1 LPAVVHPRIEPALA
15 RQSSAP
21 APTGTRAALRAATAA
36 RLKAIAARVDGVI
49 GYAIGDLEPGESF
62 TRLADEIFPA
72 ASTIK
77 LAILYELFRQA
88 DAGRV
93 RLDEPRPL
101 DRRHVVGG
109 SGVLGLLGTP
119 ELSLRD
125 HATLMVVLSDNTAT
139 NVILDTLGLE
149 AVDRRLAAL
158 GLTRTRLRRRMMDL
172 EAARRGDENVST
184 PGELATLLRLLHRG
198 EGLSPASH
206 RALLDILALPKS
218 SALRRRLPPGVRVA
232 DKPGSLDGI
241 RVEAGVVYAAGRP
254 YVFAAMAAW
263 LADGDAAEAALAE
276 ASAVAF
282 SYFDRLGASSD
293 LGRRLPR

>member
-1 LPAVVHPRIEPALA
+1 GPDA
-15 RQSSAP
+15 RAD
-21 APTGTRAALRAATAA
+21 TRAVLRAATAA
-36 RLKAIAARVDGVI
+36 RLEAIAAQVDGVI
-49 GYAIGDLEPGESF
+49 GYAIGDVEPGESF
-62 TRLADEIFPA
+62 TRLPDEVFPA

-88 DAGRV
+88 DEGRV
-93 RLDEPRPL
+93 SLDERRPL
-101 DRRHVVGG
+101 DRRHAVGG

-119 ELSLRD
+119 ALSLRD
-125 HATLMVVLSDNTAT
+125 CATLMVVLSDNTAT
-139 NVILDTLGLE
+139 NVIIDAVGLE
-149 AVDRRLAAL
+149 AVDRRLSAL

-184 PGELATLLRLLHRG
+184 PGELAALLRLLHKG
-198 EGLSPASH
+198 EGLSAASH

-218 SALRRRLPPGVRVA
+218 SALRRRLPPEVRVA

-241 RVEAGVVYAAGRP
+241 RVEAGIVYAAGRP
-254 YVFAAMAAW
+254 YVFAAMGAW
-263 LADGDAAEAALAE
+263 LADGEAAERALAE

-293 LGRRLPR
+293 LGRRIAR